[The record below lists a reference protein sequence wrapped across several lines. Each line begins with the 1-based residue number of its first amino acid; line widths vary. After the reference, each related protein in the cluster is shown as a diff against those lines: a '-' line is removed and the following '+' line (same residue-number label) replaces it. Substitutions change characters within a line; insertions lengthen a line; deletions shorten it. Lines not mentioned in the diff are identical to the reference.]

1 MPLTLDTQK
10 LPIELTVW
18 PNGKDGY
25 TIGLSYDTAVYSR
38 QDMEIFVHAL
48 ANYAVH
54 ATKEGTRLS
63 DIELTTEEEQ
73 TALIKLG
80 TGKHINIDVNE
91 TFVSAFERQAAKTPV
106 RIAVTDGIGQLTYAE
121 LSQRSN
127 LLAHQLMGAGVQPD
141 GFVCILLDRV
151 KEFPL
156 SVIAIMKAGGAYV
169 PMDTEYPAERLQSI
183 LEDSQTKVLITSH
196 SLLEEKLSQGMAL
209 PEGMQVIFIE
219 DVDFT
224 EETKTINL
232 ATPDGLAY
240 MIYTSGSTGRPKGV
254 MVPHRAL
261 SHFLQFIADEWRL
274 SAESRISCHAPF
286 AFDASIED
294 LYPVLTVGGT
304 VCIVPEDATKD
315 LHLLHQFIT
324 DNRITGGCFTTQL
337 GQMLLDE
344 YPDLPVDYLVVGGE
358 RMTKNPSC
366 HCRLINTYGP
376 TEFTVDATW
385 YELEP
390 GRQYDNIPIGRPLH
404 NQTAYII
411 DSGRRL
417 LLQGMAGE
425 LCLAGMQMATGYWK
439 REELTK
445 EVFTDIIVD
454 GKPVKV
460 YRTGDLCRWNK
471 QGELEYLGRI
481 DTQVK
486 LRGYRIEL
494 GEIESQA
501 LKFEGI
507 SQAVASVYDG
517 QLLCLYYTAD
527 CDIDEGVLKEFL
539 AKSLPD
545 YMVPA
550 AYIQLDELPLTPNG
564 KVDRKRLPKP
574 ELSEEEIVLPA
585 TPLEQKLFDIT
596 AERLGTE
603 SFGVTT
609 NLISV
614 GLSSI
619 AAMRLSIA
627 IHQETGYNL
636 PVRDIL

>member
-1 MPLTLDTQK
+1 
-10 LPIELTVW
+10 
-18 PNGKDGY
+18 
-25 TIGLSYDTAVYSR
+25 
-38 QDMEIFVHAL
+38 
-48 ANYAVH
+48 
-54 ATKEGTRLS
+54 
-63 DIELTTEEEQ
+63 
-73 TALIKLG
+73 
-80 TGKHINIDVNE
+80 
-91 TFVSAFERQAAKTPV
+91 
-106 RIAVTDGIGQLTYAE
+106 
-121 LSQRSN
+121 
-127 LLAHQLMGAGVQPD
+127 
-141 GFVCILLDRV
+141 
-151 KEFPL
+151 
-156 SVIAIMKAGGAYV
+156 MKAGAVYV
-169 PMDTEYPAERLQSI
+169 PIDMEYPEERKRFI
-183 LEDSQTKVLITSH
+183 IEDS
-196 SLLEEKLSQGMAL
+196 EAKL
-209 PEGMQVIFIE
+209 VINE
-219 DVDFT
+219 QWLKANCRT
-224 EETKTINL
+224 EEVQNPKDKNNFNDQLSIVNC
-232 ATPDGLAY
+232 PSSPAY
-240 MIYTSGSTGRPKGV
+240 IIYTSGSTGKPKGV

-385 YELEP
+385 YELELE
-390 GRQYDNIPIGRPLH
+390 RQYDNIPIGRPLH

-460 YRTGDLCRWNK
+460 YRTGDLCRWNE
-471 QGELEYLGRI
+471 QGLLEYLGRI
-481 DTQVK
+481 DQQVK
-486 LRGYRIEL
+486 LRGFRIEL

-564 KVDRKRLPKP
+564 KVDLLPTLQRRRLCRPPHPWSRSSLTSQQKGLGQTASVWP
-574 ELSEEEIVLPA
+574 PTLSPSDYLPLLPCVSA
-585 TPLEQKLFDIT
+585 SPSTSRRD
-596 AERLGTE
+596 
-603 SFGVTT
+603 TT
-609 NLISV
+609 C
-614 GLSSI
+614 
-619 AAMRLSIA
+619 
-627 IHQETGYNL
+627 
-636 PVRDIL
+636 P